1 MKVNASLK
9 LTFLLSLL
17 LIQSTKQNF
26 LQFDTKRNCPNTP
39 LTPLGVLIS
48 LADTEYAK
56 YSSTLT
62 QEEREPYEEILSL
75 KRSFA
80 TTMSYIPQ
88 SFAPEKEEYWDALT
102 YLVVIFVI
110 IAIFPTIFVLFYLFM
125 RFVLRK
131 CVGPRKVSEVNKMY
145 RNITWF
151 IMIVSTLVTVILFC
165 IVLVKSIKTGNNIE
179 TTFSYANEIISQSDN
194 YYPKIKEGVDKFKSG
209 GFPVPT
215 DEFMETFKKNI
226 EVYIQNTKDRTRQIL
241 EDDSQR
247 TVITAVLFAI
257 YILLVALA
265 YLFFFLKIEIME
277 CIVSVILFFALPG
290 LLILEGYNA
299 KFFFNYSDLCDS
311 VHGALYHD
319 EFPVADQSL
328 GYYYNCFPL
337 NTRSPIFNI
346 RYRLYENAM
355 NISQKEENSTYEQAY
370 NELEEGTFK
379 KLLDC
384 EIVSSVIPKIESDFC
399 KDSLD
404 YMYDIVTL
412 MTWIVL
418 FSLGV
423 AIGAR
428 RLQVLIWKRRNEIES
443 MLQNQEVLY

>member
-17 LIQSTKQNF
+17 LIQNTKQNF
-26 LQFDTKRNCPNTP
+26 LQFDTKRNCPNVP
-39 LTPLGVLIS
+39 LSPLGVLIS
-48 LADTEYAK
+48 LADIDEALYK
-56 YSSTLT
+56 STLT

-88 SFAPEKEEYWDALT
+88 SFAPEKEEYWGALT

-110 IAIFPTIFVLFYLFM
+110 IAIFPTIFVIFYLFM

-151 IMIVSTLVTVILFC
+151 IMIISTLVTVILFC

-179 TTFSYANEIISQSDN
+179 TTFNYANEIIAQSDN
-194 YYPKIKEGVDKFKSG
+194 YYPKIKETVDIFKKEGES
-209 GFPVPT
+209 VPS
-215 DEFMETFKKNI
+215 DEFMETFRNNI
-226 EVYIQNTKDRTRQIL
+226 EVYIQNTKDRTKQIL
-241 EDDSQR
+241 DDDSRR

-257 YILLVALA
+257 YILLVALS

-290 LLILEGYNA
+290 LLVLEGYNA

-346 RYRLYENAM
+346 RYRLYEG
-355 NISQKEENSTYEQAY
+355 SLHKPNSTISKAY
-370 NELEEGTFK
+370 DELEENTFNS
-379 KLLDC
+379 LLQC
-384 EIVSSVIPKIESDFC
+384 VIVSSVIPKIESDFC

>member
-1 MKVNASLK
+1 MKVNVSLK

-17 LIQSTKQNF
+17 LIQNTNQNF
-26 LQFDTKRNCPNTP
+26 LQFDIKRNCPNVP
-39 LTPLGVLIS
+39 LSPLGVLIS
-48 LADTEYAK
+48 LADTSDSK
-56 YSSTLT
+56 YESTLT

-88 SFAPEKEEYWDALT
+88 SFAPEKEDYWGALT

-110 IAIFPTIFVLFYLFM
+110 IAIFPTIFVIFYLFM

-151 IMIVSTLVTVILFC
+151 IMIISTLVTVILFC

-179 TTFSYANEIISQSDN
+179 TTFSYANEIIAKSDN
-194 YYPKIKEGVDKFKSG
+194 FYPKIKEAVDTFKAG
-209 GFPVPT
+209 GYSVPS
-215 DEFMETFKKNI
+215 DEFMEVFRKNI
-226 EVYIQNTKDRTRQIL
+226 EIYIQNTKDRTKQIL
-241 EDDSQR
+241 DDDSQR
-247 TVITAVLFAI
+247 TVVTAVLFAI
-257 YILLVALA
+257 YILLVILA

-290 LLILEGYNA
+290 LLVLEGYNA

-337 NTRSPIFNI
+337 NTKSPIFNI
-346 RYRLYENAM
+346 RYRLYEHSINLP
-355 NISQKEENSTYEQAY
+355 NTTYSKSYDDLEEN
-370 NELEEGTFK
+370 TFK

-384 EIVSSVIPKIESDFC
+384 EIVSSVIPKIEANFC

>member
-1 MKVNASLK
+1 MKVYASLK
-9 LTFLLSLL
+9 LTFILSLL
-17 LIQSTKQNF
+17 LIQNTNQNF
-26 LQFDTKRNCPNTP
+26 LQFDIKHNCPNVP
-39 LTPLGVLIS
+39 LSPLGVLIS
-48 LADTEYAK
+48 LASSDDAFYK
-56 YSSTLT
+56 STLT

-110 IAIFPTIFVLFYLFM
+110 IALFPTIFVIFYLIM

-151 IMIVSTLVTVILFC
+151 IMIISTLVTVILFC

-179 TTFSYANEIISQSDN
+179 TTFNYANEIIAQSDN
-194 YYPKIKEGVDKFKSG
+194 YYPKIKEAVDIFKEGGYGVPSD
-209 GFPVPT
+209 
-215 DEFMETFKKNI
+215 DFMEVFRQNI
-226 EVYIQNTKDRTRQIL
+226 EIYIQNTKDRTRQIL
-241 EDDSQR
+241 DDDKAR
-247 TVITAVLFAI
+247 TVTTAVLFAI
-257 YILLVALA
+257 YMLLVALA

-337 NTRSPIFNI
+337 NTKSPIFNI
-346 RYRLYENAM
+346 RYRLYEDSLSM
-355 NISQKEENSTYEQAY
+355 KENNTYKTTYED
-370 NELEEGTFK
+370 LEQTTFK

>member
-1 MKVNASLK
+1 M
-9 LTFLLSLL
+9 
-17 LIQSTKQNF
+17 
-26 LQFDTKRNCPNTP
+26 
-39 LTPLGVLIS
+39 
-48 LADTEYAK
+48 
-56 YSSTLT
+56 
-62 QEEREPYEEILSL
+62 
-75 KRSFA
+75 
-80 TTMSYIPQ
+80 
-88 SFAPEKEEYWDALT
+88 
-102 YLVVIFVI
+102 I
-110 IAIFPTIFVLFYLFM
+110 I
-125 RFVLRK
+125 
-131 CVGPRKVSEVNKMY
+131 
-145 RNITWF
+145 
-151 IMIVSTLVTVILFC
+151 STLVTVILFC

-179 TTFSYANEIISQSDN
+179 TTFNYANEIIAQSDS
-194 YYPKIKEGVDKFKSG
+194 YYPQIKETVDIFKNEGES
-209 GFPVPT
+209 VPS
-215 DEFMETFKKNI
+215 DEFMETFRNNI
-226 EVYIQNTKDRTRQIL
+226 EVYIQNTKDRTKQIL
-241 EDDSQR
+241 DDDSRR
-247 TVITAVLFAI
+247 TVTTAVLFGI
-257 YILLVALA
+257 YILLVGLS

-290 LLILEGYNA
+290 LLVLEGYNA

-337 NTRSPIFNI
+337 NTKSPIFNI
-346 RYRLYENAM
+346 RYRLYEG
-355 NISQKEENSTYEQAY
+355 SLHKPNSTISKAY
-370 NELEEGTFK
+370 DELEEKTFK
-379 KLLDC
+379 SLLQC
-384 EIVSSVIPKIESDFC
+384 VIVSSVIPKIESDFC